1 MTADKNATKIR
12 WAKLSIA
19 SNAALVTFKL
29 AVGILA
35 GSMAI
40 VAEAVHSANDF
51 LAAVIAYGAVRK
63 AAQPPDKDH
72 AFGHGKYEN
81 LSGLLEAALIV
92 AAGGV
97 IIYQSAGKIANPGEV
112 RFLDLGIA
120 VMILSAVVNFFVAR
134 KLSEVARDTDSIAI
148 ETDAAH
154 LMVDVYTSLGVGAGL
169 IAIRLTGLHV
179 LDPAISVLVAFYII
193 WLGVRLSW
201 KAGSDL
207 LDQQLPQAEVE
218 EIEKTIADRSHSIA
232 SFHKLATRK
241 AGGTRMIDVHIQVH
255 AAESVRNA
263 HDLASHIERDIRA
276 RFPGARVLTHIEPCD
291 DRCEACRVPGCPG
304 DRKKV

>member
-1 MTADKNATKIR
+1 MTENDARKIR
-12 WAKLSIA
+12 WAKLSVV
-19 SNAALVTFKL
+19 SNAALVAFKL
-29 AVGILA
+29 VVGVLA

-40 VAEAVHSANDF
+40 IAEAVHSANDL
-51 LAAVIAYGAVRK
+51 LAAAIAYGAVRK
-63 AAQPPDKDH
+63 AAEPPDADH
-72 AFGHGKYEN
+72 AFGHGKFEN

-97 IIYQSAGKIANPGEV
+97 IIHQSAGKIANPGEV

-120 VMILSAVVNFFVAR
+120 VMILSAAVNFFVAR
-134 KLSEVARDTDSIAI
+134 KLAEVARETDSIAI

-169 IAIRLTGLHV
+169 LAIRLTGLHV
-179 LDPAISVLVAFYII
+179 LDPAISIAVALYII

-207 LDQQLPQAEVE
+207 LDRQLPQAEVE
-218 EIEKTIADRSHSIA
+218 EIERTIADRSHSIA

-241 AGGTRMIDVHIQVH
+241 SGGTRMIDVHIQVH
-255 AAESVRNA
+255 GAASVRDS
-263 HDLASHIERDIRA
+263 HELASHIEHDICA
-276 RFPGARVLTHIEPCD
+276 KYPGARVLTHIEPCD
-291 DRCEACRVPGCPG
+291 DRCEACGVPGCPD